1 MKKVIFGFCVAA
13 VLLAGSVAKAD
24 AVLSTLDGQMDS
36 WGSTSFGSTVLAA
49 GDGAYAGE
57 RLWHT
62 YIRFD
67 LPTLAAGESFSS
79 AELLM
84 YPTGFH
90 SWTSGDPATI
100 PAQFRVYE
108 TVAFDSSIVWATQP
122 SETGGIIGLVDAEYY
137 GMANINSWVGWDVL
151 SAMGSGKALYLLV
164 DNNRDAVGGGGGG
177 GFWFHSFEQGWGPR
191 IEYTIVAQAVCSPG
205 LQADFNDDC
214 KVDFQD
220 LFLLVSEWAQCNWS
234 DQSLCQ

>member
-1 MKKVIFGFCVAA
+1 MKKVIVGFVVVAA
-13 VLLAGSVAKAD
+13 LLAVCAAKAE
-24 AVLSTLDGQMDS
+24 VLLSTLDGQMDS

-57 RLWHT
+57 RVWHT

-67 LPTLAAGESFSS
+67 LPTLAAGEWFSS
-79 AELLM
+79 ANLLM

-90 SWTSGDPATI
+90 SWTSGSPSTI

-108 TVAFDSSIVWATQP
+108 TVAFNSSIVWATQP
-122 SETGGIIGLVDAEYY
+122 SETGGIVGLVDAKYY
-137 GMANINSWVGWDVL
+137 GMANVGSWINWGVL
-151 SAMGSGKALYLLV
+151 SATGSGKALYLLV

-191 IEYTIVAQAVCSPG
+191 IEYTIIPEPATMGLLLIGAVLG
-205 LQADFNDDC
+205 LRT
-214 KVDFQD
+214 KR
-220 LFLLVSEWAQCNWS
+220 SK
-234 DQSLCQ
+234 